1 MSLTNFLETEVL
13 DHVFGGNAYTA
24 PTTLYFALFTAAP
37 SDTGGGT
44 EVSGTNYE
52 RVSGAF
58 TVSGNT
64 ASLTSAIEFAAAGS
78 NWGTVTHGAIFD
90 AATSGNMLAYGTL
103 ADDKVIE
110 TGDVLRI
117 QANQFTITLD

>member
-44 EVSGTNYE
+44 EVSGTNYT

-64 ASLTSAIEFAAAGS
+64 AMYEQNRDATMGPLGFCPEDFGIHWKKLSYHSPLQNPNG
-78 NWGTVTHGAIFD
+78 FD
-90 AATSGNMLAYGTL
+90 LALYGVSY
-103 ADDKVIE
+103 ARRQSV
-110 TGDVLRI
+110 
-117 QANQFTITLD
+117 

>member
-1 MSLTNFLETEVL
+1 MSFSNFLETEVL

-37 SDTGGGT
+37 SDPGGGT
-44 EVSGTNYE
+44 EVSGTNYT

-64 ASLTSAIEFAAAGS
+64 ANLTSAIEFAAAGS
-78 NWGTVTHGAIFD
+78 NWGTVTHRAIFD